1 MQKEYYLPFRFGDT
15 MGMESL
21 RDLPAV
27 HEIIPAIQD
36 RLSEL
41 KPSEVKAAARL
52 GILWARE
59 QVIRGGDL
67 PSVEDVVSMSIH
79 LGCEAARHSMESV
92 INATGIV
99 LHTALGRASLP
110 PAAVEAVSRVASGYS
125 VLQWNRETGK
135 RGNRDEHIE
144 SLITRLTGAEA
155 ATVANNNAGA
165 TLLVLSA
172 MAAGREVIV
181 SRGQLVEIGGAFRI
195 PDVMKQSNCNMVE
208 VGCTNRTHLRDYENA
223 ITENTAAILRVHPS
237 NYRIKGFT
245 GEVELEDLVALGR
258 EKGIPVIDDLGAGS
272 LIPLRKFGIPSEPTI
287 VQSIETGADVVT
299 CSGDKLIG
307 GPQAGLILGS
317 RKYLDKIKKHPLA
330 RALRVGKLT
339 IAALEASLR
348 VFLEGSDYIAENHPV
363 YRSFSVKTENLSQRA
378 EQMLK
383 ALALPSAC
391 SAEVQNM
398 SSFVGSG
405 SLPDF
410 SIPSSG
416 LSLICPDPEALA
428 RALRLASPAVAA
440 RVEDGAVKL
449 DLRAVAPEHDSLLA
463 EIISGKAAEIWE

>member
-1 MQKEYYLPFRFGDT
+1 M

-27 HEIIPAIQD
+27 HEIIPEIEKE
-36 RLSEL
+36 LSHL
-41 KPSEVKAAARL
+41 KPSEIKEAARN
-52 GILWARE
+52 GIFWARE
-59 QVIRGGDL
+59 MVVGGGEL
-67 PSVEDVVSMSIH
+67 PSLKEIITRCIETGM
-79 LGCEAARHSMESV
+79 ENARPSMETV

-110 PAAVEAVSRVASGYS
+110 PAAIEAVHRVASGYS

-135 RGNRDEHIE
+135 RGSRDEHVE
-144 SLITRLTGAEA
+144 DLVKTLTGAEA

-172 MAAGREVIV
+172 MASGKEVIV

-195 PDVMKQSNCNMVE
+195 PDVMKQSNCIMVE

-245 GEVELEDLVALGR
+245 GEVELADLVNLGR

-272 LIPLRKFGIPSEPTI
+272 LIPLDRFGIPAEPTI

-307 GPQAGLILGS
+307 GPQAGIILG
-317 RKYLDKIKKHPLA
+317 REEYLSKIRKHPLA

-348 VFLEGSDYIAENHPV
+348 VFLEGADYISAHHPV
-363 YRSFSVKTENLSQRA
+363 YRSFSVTAESLAKRA
-378 EQMLK
+378 ET
-383 ALALPSAC
+383 LAKGLRLPEGC
-391 SAEVQNM
+391 SLEVQKT

-405 SLPDF
+405 SLPDY
-410 SIPSSG
+410 SIPSAG
-416 LSLICPDPEALA
+416 LSVICPDPELLA
-428 RALRLASPAVAA
+428 RELRLSSPAVAC
-440 RVEDGAVKL
+440 RVEEGAVKL
-449 DLRAVAPEHDSLLA
+449 DLRAVPECSDRLLG
-463 EIISGKAAEIWE
+463 EILSRRAGELWG

>member
-1 MQKEYYLPFRFGDT
+1 

-27 HEIIPAIQD
+27 HEIIPEIQGE
-36 RLSEL
+36 LGYL
-41 KPSEVKAAARL
+41 KPSQLKESARK

-59 QVIRGGDL
+59 IVVGGGEL
-67 PSVEDVVSMSIH
+67 PSLEEII
-79 LGCEAARHSMESV
+79 ARCIEVGRDTARPSMETV

-110 PAAVEAVSRVASGYS
+110 PAAVEAVHRVASGYS

-135 RGNRDEHIE
+135 RGSRDEHVE
-144 SLITRLTGAEA
+144 GLIRELTGAEA

-195 PDVMKQSNCNMVE
+195 PDVMKQSSCTMVE

-245 GEVELEDLVALGR
+245 GEVELQDLVDLGR
-258 EKGIPVIDDLGAGS
+258 QRGIPVIDDLGAGS
-272 LIPLRKFGIPSEPTI
+272 LIPLDRFGIPAEPTI

-307 GPQAGLILGS
+307 GPQAGIILG
-317 RKYLDKIKKHPLA
+317 REKYLTRIRKHPLA

-348 VFLEGSDYIAENHPV
+348 VFLEGAEYIAEHHPV
-363 YRSFSVKTENLSQRA
+363 YRSFSADAGILAERA
-378 EQMLK
+378 GKIADDLKLPGSCSVSVAQMN
-383 ALALPSAC
+383 SY
-391 SAEVQNM
+391 
-398 SSFVGSG
+398 VGSG
-405 SLPDF
+405 SLPDYA
-410 SIPSSG
+410 IPSAG
-416 LSLICPDPEALA
+416 LSVNCPDPELLA
-428 RALRLASPAVAA
+428 KALRLSSPAVAC
-440 RVEDGAVKL
+440 RVEEGTVKL
-449 DLRAVAPEHDSLLA
+449 DMRAVPAALDELLGQ
-463 EIISGKAAEIWE
+463 IISTGAGELWG